1 MYRSLAA
8 ILTIG
13 VCVSGF
19 LCLGQEVTP
28 QEGQGE
34 SRLSAEAMATLAEFQ
49 KYAVAWE
56 ESRTGKRDRS
66 TFDMRT
72 FLALI
77 KDVGERKM
85 RQATP
90 DLLHIL
96 NNADQEGSA
105 AEYCMNA
112 LKEIRD
118 ERAIVPL
125 LGEVHRSAT
134 HARTIVA
141 LEALVAFERPVGPQ
155 IVLALRGENDLRKR
169 RGLWAV
175 RLLARDRIDEL
186 VLVKLSAE
194 ERPWFEVSEAL
205 DEAVTALLRDKDP
218 LVRFEALQTHLLL
231 HDGVLGPARKLLSD
245 EENASV
251 KFLLA
256 HPAVAEHLADH
267 DIRSALRKESPK
279 VVAPAPEAYRK
290 VSAWVSL
297 DRTRSLRVSMTST
310 NLRLTEPLYALN
322 EAVWIRVELKNT
334 GQEPIEVQ
342 THAGTNLPLVRIAVH
357 DSYGKTKLF
366 GLSLERFHQKPGS
379 VRLQPS
385 GTLSW
390 ECNLIDHF
398 GFELDGEYKIRCDA
412 EADSPELLAFSVTGL
427 PQPLWHAFYHP
438 FGYDLKRLYYQR
450 FDVPAGPAL
459 YAEIKEP
466 RPPQD
471 RLYLRHATPVQDRT
485 GHLHFYY
492 EKRVWSN
499 TEQRWQYESPLNPRA
514 LRHFDSYHECVRTVG
529 GRLTKWIYYEG
540 GRLHQSIE
548 YNDRGKLTL
557 HVHYDRHGDPH
568 HAGGATYT
576 DTGQFATRVQYRGPA
591 MKVERAYRY
600 TYNDEDQ
607 RIKEERCDAHGIL
620 TDYFIIHPE
629 RRGEG
634 REVWYERYSANGEG
648 SGEGWLIPD

>member
-322 EAVWIRVELKNT
+322 EAVWIRVELKT
-334 GQEPIEVQ
+334 
-342 THAGTNLPLVRIAVH
+342 
-357 DSYGKTKLF
+357 S
-366 GLSLERFHQKPGS
+366 
-379 VRLQPS
+379 
-385 GTLSW
+385 
-390 ECNLIDHF
+390 
-398 GFELDGEYKIRCDA
+398 
-412 EADSPELLAFSVTGL
+412 
-427 PQPLWHAFYHP
+427 
-438 FGYDLKRLYYQR
+438 
-450 FDVPAGPAL
+450 
-459 YAEIKEP
+459 
-466 RPPQD
+466 
-471 RLYLRHATPVQDRT
+471 
-485 GHLHFYY
+485 
-492 EKRVWSN
+492 
-499 TEQRWQYESPLNPRA
+499 SPLGSSSGEKSLNGPVVIWRKSLPSTPTSNRCQLSSPWRRKEKKSVFA
-514 LRHFDSYHECVRTVG
+514 SYETFMSRMAPCGSSKT
-529 GRLTKWIYYEG
+529 TF
-540 GRLHQSIE
+540 
-548 YNDRGKLTL
+548 
-557 HVHYDRHGDPH
+557 
-568 HAGGATYT
+568 GGACGRAGSTIWMRHPHCVT
-576 DTGQFATRVQYRGPA
+576 TLPGQA
-591 MKVERAYRY
+591 
-600 TYNDEDQ
+600 
-607 RIKEERCDAHGIL
+607 
-620 TDYFIIHPE
+620 
-629 RRGEG
+629 
-634 REVWYERYSANGEG
+634 W
-648 SGEGWLIPD
+648 